1 MPSFFNSKNRLRY
14 RMLKTIFG
22 YQREGAE
29 IMRVLF
35 IGDIF
40 GKPGKNAVHDLLPEI
55 VEERSPDIVIAN
67 GENIAGGFGITMNLT
82 KKLFRYGVDVITTGN
97 HIWDRSDADE
107 IMNSDMNILRPLN
120 FPEGNPGKG
129 SLIFETVSA
138 GKIGVLNSQGRV
150 FMRCIDDPF
159 RTTMREIEKIKEI
172 TPNILVDFHAEATS
186 EKKAFGFFV
195 DGKVSA
201 VVGTHTHVQ
210 TTDNQVLPK
219 GTAFITDVGMTGAH
233 ESVIGVKPEL
243 GLQFLLSGRNVR
255 FSPAS
260 RDVRL
265 QGVIIDIDKN
275 GTAESIERLDIP
287 IEEE

>member
-1 MPSFFNSKNRLRY
+1 
-14 RMLKTIFG
+14 
-22 YQREGAE
+22 
-29 IMRVLF
+29 MRVLF

-40 GKPGKNAVHDLLPEI
+40 GQPGKRAIHDLLPLI
-55 VEERSPDIVIAN
+55 VEEQSPDIIIAN

-120 FPEGNPGKG
+120 FPPGNPGRG
-129 SLIFETVSA
+129 SLVFETELA
-138 GKIGVLNSQGRV
+138 GKIGVINAQGRV

-159 RTTMREIEKIKEI
+159 RATLEEIEKLRAI
-172 TPNILVDFHAEATS
+172 TPVILIDFHAEATS

-195 DGKVSA
+195 DGQVSA
-201 VVGTHTHVQ
+201 VIGTHTHIQ
-210 TTDNQVLPK
+210 TTDNQILPK

-255 FSPAS
+255 FSPATN
-260 RDVRL
+260 DVRL
-265 QGVIIDIDKN
+265 QGAIIDISEY
-275 GTAESIERLDIP
+275 GAAESIERLDITYG
-287 IEEE
+287 EEDNGEIQRNSGD